1 MTTKP
6 TVKNP
11 TVKRIPPKKLHP
23 SKRLPF
29 GTCLEASAA
38 VVEFSVFSVELV
50 RVEVSVVVVVVLLL
64 GSSDVEGASE
74 DVAGLSDE
82 DASEGGA
89 FDGVA
94 SEGGAS
100 VGDPLEGVSSEV
112 ESPVESLPAS
122 SVLLSEAGTGV
133 SFDEDSFSLAAGV
146 VVESG
151 SFSAL
156 TGAVVDGAIVVLFSP
171 WSPCSGSFSSGFC
184 IGAPST
190 DDGSKTKA
198 KAKANTMYGSFMANP
213 FSLLFANGAEK
224 CHLDV

>member
-29 GTCLEASAA
+29 GTCLEASVA

-50 RVEVSVVVVVVLLL
+50 RVEVSVVVVVEVVLLL
-64 GSSDVEGASE
+64 GSSDVEGSTA

-82 DASEGGA
+82 DASEVGA

-100 VGDPLEGVSSEV
+100 DGDPSEGVSSEV
-112 ESPVESLPAS
+112 ESPVESLSPS
-122 SVLLSEAGTGV
+122 SVLLSEAGIVV
-133 SFDEDSFSLAAGV
+133 SFVEDSFSFAADR

-151 SFSAL
+151 WFSAL

-171 WSPCSGSFSSGFC
+171 WSPCSGSLSSGFC
-184 IGAPST
+184 IGLPSA
-190 DDGSKTKA
+190 DVGSKTKA
-198 KAKANTMYGSFMANP
+198 KAKANTMYGSFMANL
-213 FSLLFANGAEK
+213 FLYYLLKK